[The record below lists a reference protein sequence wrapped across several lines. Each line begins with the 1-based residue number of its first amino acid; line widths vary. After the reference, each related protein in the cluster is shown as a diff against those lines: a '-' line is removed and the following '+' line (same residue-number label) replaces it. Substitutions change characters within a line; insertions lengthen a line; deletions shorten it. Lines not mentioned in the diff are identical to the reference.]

1 MIHLPAEGPALA
13 EPPRLAFAVP
23 RKVGGAVERNRLR
36 RVVRGRLTGRSRDT
50 SRPFPPGAYLVTV
63 RAEAAGMAPG
73 QVADLVEGC
82 LDQLGGSR

>member
-1 MIHLPAEGPALA
+1 MIYLPAEGVALA

-36 RVVRGRLTGRSRDT
+36 RAVRGRLVERARDPL
-50 SRPFPPGAYLVTV
+50 RAFPPGAYLVTV
-63 RAEAAGMAPG
+63 RPDAAGLPPA

-82 LDQLGGSR
+82 LDRLGGDR